1 MPRSIN
7 SSVADRLS
15 EQDIFGPAPLFYGL
29 DYKIVGS
36 SVAQYTDRDSQPAPI
51 VTWLETGDWQT
62 KKMAWPSDPRDILI
76 DRRHILVA
84 DEREGCLKVLDN
96 QRPVQEVSSSL
107 STALSRFS
115 NVDVI
120 QPARDLGEKQDCQ
133 SLAREEQQV
142 SDAIVLL
149 AQTPGRRTGRRSN
162 GGNAQEAKVPRSM
175 FESSP
180 QPRVSTKHSFV

>member
-84 DEREGCLKVLDN
+84 DEREGCLKLLDN

-120 QPARDLGEKQDCQ
+120 QPARDLGEKQDMVDRLREDLLGPTGQ
-133 SLAREEQQV
+133 SWCDYYARADWLRQRQSWGELVELSRQV
-142 SDAIVLL
+142 KA
-149 AQTPGRRTGRRSN
+149 RRFKPV
-162 GGNAQEAKVPRSM
+162 NAVE
-175 FESSP
+175 
-180 QPRVSTKHSFV
+180 